1 MANGPVYQPSV
12 APVALADDLLERRLD
27 MHALKKLAVII
38 AAAAVLGGP
47 TLVHAA
53 QSDVSTQIAEAR
65 QEGSIWTAFAL
76 NKHLSPFKLD
86 VDVEQGTAILK
97 GKVESQVE
105 RELAER
111 IALDIKGIDKVDNQ
125 LEIDPGVMAEAGTRT
140 GMAQRFED
148 ATLTATVK
156 SKLLWSSATEALK
169 IDVDSKDGVVTLKGR
184 AQSPEAKELAGSLA
198 ANTDGVITVNNLI
211 SISAA
216 DSIAAKE
223 QPQNLNPAEQLS
235 DAWITSKVKSSLIYS
250 RTLDGLN
257 IKVDT
262 KSGVVSL
269 DGIVAN
275 YAEKELAVEIAR
287 NIRGVK
293 GVNADALKVM
303 ARSAG

>member
-1 MANGPVYQPSV
+1 
-12 APVALADDLLERRLD
+12 
-27 MHALKKLAVII
+27 MHPLKKLALATATIT
-38 AAAAVLGGP
+38 VLGLNP
-47 TLVHAA
+47 LLASAA
-53 QSDVSTQIAEAR
+53 QGDLPSQLAEAR

-76 NKHLSPFKLD
+76 NKHLSPFKID

-97 GKVESQVE
+97 GKVENQVE

-111 IALDIKGIDKVDNQ
+111 IALDTKGIDKVDNQ
-125 LEIDPGVMAEAGTRT
+125 LEIDANLAAEPGTKAN
-140 GMAQRFED
+140 MAQRFED

-156 SKLLWSSATEALK
+156 SKLLWSSVTEALN

-198 ANTDGVITVNNLI
+198 TNTDGVVSVNNLI

-216 DSIAAKE
+216 DSIASRVE
-223 QPQNLNPAEQLS
+223 PQASNPVEQLS

-250 RTLDGLN
+250 RNLDGLN

-262 KSGVVSL
+262 KSGLVSL
-269 DGIVAN
+269 NGVVAN
-275 YAEKELAVEIAR
+275 FAEKELAVEVAR

-303 ARSAG
+303 ARTAG

>member
-1 MANGPVYQPSV
+1 
-12 APVALADDLLERRLD
+12 
-27 MHALKKLAVII
+27 MHLLKKLALITST
-38 AAAAVLGGP
+38 AAVLGGA
-47 TLVHAA
+47 TLAQAA
-53 QSDVSTQIAEAR
+53 QNDLAGQVAEAR

-76 NKHLSPFKLD
+76 NRHLSPFKLD

-97 GKVESQVE
+97 GKVENEVD

-111 IALDIKGIDKVDNQ
+111 IALDIEGIDKVDNQ
-125 LEIDPGVMAEAGTRT
+125 LQVDSAVAGEPGSRGAL
-140 GMAQRFED
+140 AQRFED

-156 SKLLWSSATEALK
+156 SKLLWSSVTEALH
-169 IDVDSKDGVVTLKGR
+169 IDVDTRDGVVTLKGR

-198 ANTDGVITVNNLI
+198 TNTDGVITVNNLI

-216 DSIAAKE
+216 DSIAAKA
-223 QPQNLNPAEQLS
+223 QPQNLSPTEQLS
-235 DAWITSKVKSSLIYS
+235 DAWVTSKVKSSLIYS

-257 IKVDT
+257 IKVSTDN
-262 KSGVVSL
+262 GVVSL

-275 YAEKELAVEIAR
+275 FAEKELAVEIAR

>member
-1 MANGPVYQPSV
+1 
-12 APVALADDLLERRLD
+12 
-27 MHALKKLAVII
+27 MHSLKKLALITTT
-38 AAAAVLGGP
+38 AAIFGASPLWVQ
-47 TLVHAA
+47 AA
-53 QSDVSTQIAEAR
+53 QGDLPAQLAEAR

-76 NKHLSPFKLD
+76 NKHLSPLKLD

-97 GKVESQVE
+97 GRVENQVE

-111 IALDIKGIDKVDNQ
+111 IALDTAGIEKVDNQ
-125 LEIDPGVMAEAGTRT
+125 LEIDPSITSEPGART

-156 SKLLWSSATEALK
+156 SKLLWSSVTEALN
-169 IDVDSKDGVVTLKGR
+169 IEVDSKEGVVTLKGR

-198 ANTDGVITVNNLI
+198 TNTEGVVSVNNLI

-223 QPQNLNPAEQLS
+223 QPQNLKPAEQLS
-235 DAWITSKVKSSLIYS
+235 DAWITGKVKSSLIYS